1 MFKLFSDSSLDKY
14 KCSSCFLTVPKG
26 FVEGNIN
33 NRRKAGGKMENKNT
47 TQENVINEN
56 EKIKTT
62 AEDISEIYERQSRRY
77 SKNLDAE
84 NEVK

>member
-1 MFKLFSDSSLDKY
+1 
-14 KCSSCFLTVPKG
+14 
-26 FVEGNIN
+26 
-33 NRRKAGGKMENKNT
+33 MENKNT
-47 TQENVINEN
+47 TQENVINQN
-56 EKIKTT
+56 EKTKTT